1 MQRSRRSQPSGTAL
15 RGVTLTEVLIS
26 LMILSLGVVMVMSL
40 FPAAVLKTLQAN
52 QITNAAILSYN
63 VDALLA
69 QYPELVFDPDGDGD
83 VAEHVRQALTRNY
96 IVDPVGFHV
105 YAEEFQD
112 GIPRLVDFGFFGN
125 NGAASPAQLNG
136 FSIPRFGGGLKT
148 AGGNDAVTGTAADAK
163 ALRLLATTFASQSD
177 NWSTDIETYATG
189 VALNNALN
197 AIGVKLGNLQARHL
211 QNVGSSSSL
220 NVNTPFVGRVSDP
233 AQYRI
238 VVFSLDDQYTQA
250 FPLTYLDLELEPGTE
265 IGVQDDDI
273 EASWTETN
281 VASPLDFN
289 NNGKFDEPI
298 LPNEFR
304 VPGLG
309 DDPNDRTKGTLKVGR
324 VLLQSRRTSE
334 FSWMLTVR
342 RRADGN
348 ARNVDVVVRFKNGV
362 DPKDEELFPANCL
375 GGTHIIGVKNNGANE
390 PRLKRGGFAFDIVNA
405 VWYRITSVQE
415 KPLFEGPDDFSD
427 PEKFNWKVYDYRVT
441 VETQIRA
448 LEGTGSDADDKKL
461 NGNDVSTFGRVMF
474 PTGVIE
480 VYPLGSKN
488 VPDSLR

>member
-1 MQRSRRSQPSGTAL
+1 MQRSCGLQPSGTAL

-26 LMILSLGVVMVMSL
+26 LMILSIGVVMVMSL
-40 FPAAVLKTLQAN
+40 FPVAALRTLQAT
-52 QITNAAILSYN
+52 QLTNAAILSYN
-63 VDALLA
+63 VDALLD
-69 QYPELVFDPDGDGD
+69 QHPEIVFDPDGDGD
-83 VAEHVRQALTRNY
+83 VGEHVRQALTRNY

-105 YAEEFQD
+105 YAEESQD

-136 FSIPRFGGGLKT
+136 FSIPRFGGGFKT
-148 AGGNDAVTGTAADAK
+148 AGGAGPINAVDAK
-163 ALRLLATTFASQSD
+163 ALRLLATTFASQAD
-177 NWSTDIETYATG
+177 GWSTDIETYATG

-197 AIGVKLGNLQARHL
+197 AIGVKLGNLEARHL
-211 QNVGSSSSL
+211 QNAGSSHSL
-220 NVNTPFVGRVSDP
+220 QLSTPFVGRVSDP

-250 FPLTYLDLELEPGTE
+250 FPLTYLDPELEPSTE

-304 VPGLG
+304 VPGPG
-309 DDPNDRTKGTLKVGR
+309 DDPNDRTQGSLQVGR

-334 FSWMLTVR
+334 FSWILTVR

-390 PRLKRGGFAFDIVNA
+390 PRLKRGKFAFDIVNA

-415 KPLFEGPDDFSD
+415 KPLFGGAGNFSWDD
-427 PEKFNWKVYDYRVT
+427 YDYRIT
-441 VETQIRA
+441 VETQIRE
-448 LEGTGSDADDKKL
+448 LETTGSDAFD
-461 NGNDVSTFGRVMF
+461 NGLLDGSDVTTFGRMMF
-474 PTGVIE
+474 PAGVIE
-480 VYPLGSKN
+480 VYPLGSKD
-488 VPDSLR
+488 VPGSLR